1 MISMMRNQ
9 QIMNPQKT
17 GFDLRIEIA
26 LIVISLS
33 FFIACI
39 YFPFLAENRISNW
52 MKDAIINIED
62 TPIFGFIFKIVGF
75 FFLFSIFNKIIQSF
89 FMLFAPKQVNDNRN
103 NITSSNDDDFD
114 DFEDVSEREKD

>member
-9 QIMNPQKT
+9 QMANPQKT
-17 GFDLRIEIA
+17 GFDLRIEIG
-26 LIVISLS
+26 LIVVSLT

-39 YFPFLAENRISNW
+39 YFPYLAENRISNW

-75 FFLFSIFNKIIQSF
+75 FFLFSIFNKIVQSVV
-89 FMLFAPKQVNDNRN
+89 MLIAPKQINQDGNS
-103 NITSSNDDDFD
+103 ISSQKENDDFD
-114 DFEDVSEREKD
+114 DFEDVSEN